1 MQFVNNEYSLLV
13 NCWITGCSWTKD
25 VDGWE
30 RWGDRAGAAFTW
42 PPATSH
48 QSENWEVGT
57 NVSIVSISR
66 NVDKRSPDTGA
77 KNNGATAVKQF
88 AFVRALGGWDH
99 LGGDEKVNCLK
110 IVWKFQPASDGLW
123 VVRARDCWS
132 WYNGSIQTLNRVST
146 IQTLTS
152 YLATTE
158 SKYFSRYDISAG
170 AGRCC

>member
-1 MQFVNNEYSLLV
+1 MVESGG
-13 NCWITGCSWTKD
+13 WTTGQSRSS
-25 VDGWE
+25 VHM
-30 RWGDRAGAAFTW
+30 
-42 PPATSH
+42 ATSH
-48 QSENWEVGT
+48 QTRAGETENWEVGT

-66 NVDKRSPDTGA
+66 NVDKRSSDTGA

-88 AFVRALGGWDH
+88 AFVGALGGWDH

-123 VVRARDCWS
+123 VVRAGDCWS
-132 WYNGSIQTLNRVST
+132 WYNGSIQTLNRVAT

-158 SKYFSRYDISAG
+158 CKYFSRYIWHFMIAM
-170 AGRCC
+170 AKI